1 MISRRVLFS
10 GAVLLVFFVTALS
23 QGDIKHFT
31 KDGLSFDYT
40 NGWSITDESN
50 SDAQQLTLNRADS
63 DAQIRV
69 FAHRGKVD
77 TSEKLAKAKS
87 AFIDPYVKSV
97 NDTFVQMGAKPES
110 KPAKIKIG
118 EIEADGVQMRASL
131 GGEAGEADVYWVPIT
146 NRVVVLT
153 LFGPDTAL
161 KKAAM
166 TWDMVRNTIK
176 VEAPQPKASPSP
188 KAKP

>member
-10 GAVLLVFFVTALS
+10 GALLLVVFVTALS

-31 KDGLSFDYT
+31 KDGLTFDYT

-77 TSEKLAKAKS
+77 TPEKLAQAKK

-118 EIEADGVQMRASL
+118 EIQADGVQMRASL

-153 LFGPDTAL
+153 LFGPDAAL
-161 KKAAM
+161 KKAAA

-188 KAKP
+188 KKP